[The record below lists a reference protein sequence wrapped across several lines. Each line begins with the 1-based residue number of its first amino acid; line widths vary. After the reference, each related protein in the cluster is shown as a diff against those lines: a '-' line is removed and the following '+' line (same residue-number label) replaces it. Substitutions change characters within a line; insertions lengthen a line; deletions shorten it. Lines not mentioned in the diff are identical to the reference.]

1 MMIFT
6 MLMII
11 RAGSEV
17 KEVRHEP
24 LREAVQHVEHALPV
38 EQGGEKT
45 TDGEDPAYQ
54 HFKTLSLFPTPGDEE
69 VLLPASL
76 LGDQVDV
83 PVEHGHKN
91 THLRKCNFAKRILQN
106 HKTDHEATDEAD
118 KANIHAVLAQQAL
131 RKSPY

>member
-11 RAGSEV
+11 RGGSEV
-17 KEVRHEP
+17 KEVGHEP

-54 HFKTLSLFPTPGDEE
+54 HFKTLSLFLTPGDEE

-91 THLRKCNFAKRILQN
+91 THLRICSFAKILKTSKSQN
-106 HKTDHEATDEAD
+106 
-118 KANIHAVLAQQAL
+118 
-131 RKSPY
+131 